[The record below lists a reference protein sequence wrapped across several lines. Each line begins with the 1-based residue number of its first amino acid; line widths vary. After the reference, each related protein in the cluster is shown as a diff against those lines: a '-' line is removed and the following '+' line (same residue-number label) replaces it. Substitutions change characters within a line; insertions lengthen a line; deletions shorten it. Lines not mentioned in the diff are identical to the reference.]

1 MTVAPDLVLKA
12 LANQERRAVCQ
23 YLAGQQAPVTTN
35 EVVARLQAQSADSR
49 SRSQFVVA
57 LRHTHLPLL
66 NEANIIE
73 YTRSTER
80 IESGR
85 HLDVASEILDIISR
99 DGIEVV

>member
-1 MTVAPDLVLKA
+1 MTAAPDLVLKA

-35 EVVARLQAQSADSR
+35 EVVARLQAQSTDSR

-66 NEANIIE
+66 NEANVIE
-73 YTRSTER
+73 YSRSTER
-80 IESGR
+80 IEPGQY
-85 HLDVASEILDIISR
+85 LDVASEILDVISR
-99 DGIEVV
+99 DELEIV